1 MRKATKLSA
10 VIGTIVVL
18 GLAVPAT
25 ADDVIEPQITDTAG
39 DGNFINGG
47 GNTANV
53 APAGPDTRPASIDGL
68 DLRTITFQ
76 TLYKPVKMRDLDGSV
91 ISVDYRATGLQV
103 DLTTTGPMKPTFAPS
118 VRFSVPTTIGG
129 CETWFQG
136 WIRGPQATP
145 NDVERADIRKITA
158 ACPGGAAT
166 VSNGFD
172 MVVTGNTMSLTYPFS
187 APAFT
192 GAMAGFIEDGT
203 ELGPPPAFI
212 NSSGFPAIR
221 VSHATPAATAF
232 PLVADEGPKFESFT
246 VGSDLPADVVCANEP
261 THPDCA

>member
-1 MRKATKLSA
+1 MRKVTKLSA
-10 VIGTIVVL
+10 AIGTIVVL
-18 GLAVPAT
+18 GLSVPAT
-25 ADDVIEPQITDTAG
+25 ANDVIEPQITDPAG

-68 DLRTITFQ
+68 DLRSITFH
-76 TLYKPVKMRDLDGSV
+76 TLYKTFKVKDLDGSV
-91 ISVDYRATGLQV
+91 AAVDYRSTGLQV
-103 DLTTTGPMKPTFAPS
+103 DFTTTGPITPTFGPS
-118 VRFSVPTTIGG
+118 LRFSVPTTIGG

-145 NDVERADIRKITA
+145 NDVQRADIRKITA

-172 MVVTGNTMSLTYPFS
+172 MVVTGNTMSLTYPFT
-187 APAFT
+187 AAAFT
-192 GAMAGFIEDGT
+192 GPMSGFIDDGT

-212 NSSGFPAIR
+212 NASGFPAIR
-221 VSHATPAATAF
+221 LSHATPVATAF
-232 PLVADEGPKFESFT
+232 PLVADEGPRFEAFT
-246 VGSDLPADVVCANEP
+246 VGSDVPADLVCADEP
-261 THPDCA
+261 GHPDCA